1 LIRRTSINSISEIHK
16 EKEMADF
23 RRWFYALAVVA
34 LLAGFTLPVCAQVAP
49 FQCTQASG
57 VPPIV
62 RFEGYTE
69 LVGDIILNCTGGVPT
84 PAGQAVPPVNF
95 TVALNTDITSRLLA
109 ANLYNEALLIVDE
122 PHSAVLPG
130 RPILNCGASGAP
142 DTGASGPG
150 VCSIISDGNP
160 ADTYNG
166 VANAYGTGTCS
177 GTASTTIPPS
187 SGTYGCGRPNVFQG
201 RTGTQ
206 QNVNQFNTV
215 SFLGV
220 PIDPP
225 GSTTN
230 RTIRITNIR
239 ADANYVQVSTS
250 FSLNEIIAQISV
262 NGNTS
267 LSIPNPTQVV
277 AYVENGLVS
286 KVGNTNFTFLQCNT
300 ENGLAFSTGSQGS
313 APINQTLLYPLG
325 SSPGGKGVPS
335 FSFQEGFASSWKT
348 KNISF
353 VTNQAPGNGVIQP
366 GNSYWTYNQ
375 KTTNY
380 PLDYNQNV
388 PGAIYNTESGF
399 EYPSNITGVGDP
411 SPNPPNG
418 VGTVPVTAT
427 SAALSSVYNTTALGA
442 NGTNITGAG
451 IANQG
456 TRLSMQLTSI
466 PAGSIALVPTE
477 VLLTNSATVPGVGPY
492 SGVMVLTTT
501 DANGAGAFSPY
512 SGAAV
517 GTSSLVAV
525 QSSGLIVYEVLFA
538 DPFSIETATIP
549 VEVAYSSNLA
559 QNLPAPG
566 TTAQVAGGFA
576 PFYTRGA
583 SPAPQNPSASLP
595 IPRFVPSTT
604 TSNFYSIT
612 KCACDILFP
621 YVVSAAG
628 YDTGIAIANTSF
640 DPGAT
645 FGFHATP
652 QQGGVQFWYYGT
664 GANNGA
670 PPGTQ
675 CTNTTTPGTCPSPA
689 TGTGNVVPAGQ
700 VLTYV
705 ASTGSSQ
712 WGLDGRAAGFVG
724 YVIAQAQFQYCHAF
738 AFIGALGAG
747 PTSQQISE
755 GYLGLILDPGG
766 LSRTSQTSENLV
778 H

>member
-1 LIRRTSINSISEIHK
+1 
-16 EKEMADF
+16 MADF

-69 LVGDIILNCTGGVPT
+69 LVGDIILNCTGGIPT
-84 PAGQAVPPVNF
+84 PAGQTVPPVNF
-95 TVALNTDITSRLLA
+95 TIGLNTDITSRLLA
-109 ANLYNEALLIVDE
+109 ANLYNEALMIIDE
-122 PHSAVLPG
+122 PHSAVNQS
-130 RPILNCGASGAP
+130 RPILNCGAAGAP
-142 DTGASGPG
+142 DTGGSGPG
-150 VCSIISDGNP
+150 VCSIISNGNP
-160 ADTYNG
+160 ALTYD
-166 VANAYGTGTCS
+166 GTPSIQNT
-177 GTASTTIPPS
+177 TACPAASATVND
-187 SGTYGCGRPNVFQG
+187 YGCGRPNVFQG
-201 RTGTQ
+201 RTGTA
-206 QNVNQFNTV
+206 QNPNQFNTV
-215 SFLGV
+215 TFLGV

-267 LSIPNPTQVV
+267 LSIPNPQQVV
-277 AYVENGLVS
+277 AYVENGLIAR
-286 KVGNTNFTFLQCNT
+286 VGATNFSFLQCTSQNS
-300 ENGLAFSTGSQGS
+300 LDFITGSAS
-313 APINQTLLYPLG
+313 HAPVNTPL
-325 SSPGGKGVPS
+325 VPS
-335 FSFQEGFASSWKT
+335 FTFQEGFASSWKT
-348 KNISF
+348 KNISL
-353 VTNQAPGNGVIQP
+353 VTNQAPGNGVLQP

-380 PLDYNQNV
+380 PPDYNQNV

-399 EYPSNITGVGDP
+399 ENPGNIASVGDP
-411 SPNPPNG
+411 TPNPPL
-418 VGTVPVTAT
+418 GTGTLQVPTGLGGAFSNAYNITAG
-427 SAALSSVYNTTALGA
+427 LP

-456 TRLSMQLTSI
+456 TRLSLQLTNI
-466 PAGSIALVPTE
+466 PPGSTVLVPTE
-477 VLLTNSATVPGVGPY
+477 VLLTNSATVTAATGPW
-492 SGVMVLTTT
+492 SGVAVLTST
-501 DANGAGAFSPY
+501 DANGAGTYTPA
-512 SGAAV
+512 GAI
-517 GTSSLVAV
+517 GTNVLVAV
-525 QSSGLIVYEVLFA
+525 PSTQLIVYEILFA
-538 DPFSIETATIP
+538 DPFSIETMTVPI
-549 VEVAYSSNLA
+549 EVAYTSNLA
-559 QNLPAPG
+559 QNLPTPG

-576 PFYTRGA
+576 PFYTRGQ
-583 SPAPQNPSASLP
+583 SPQPQNPSATLS
-595 IPRFVPSTT
+595 IPRFIPSVT
-604 TSNFYSIT
+604 TSALFSIS

-621 YVVSAAG
+621 YVVSTAG
-628 YDTGIAIANTSF
+628 YDTGIAIANTSL
-640 DPGAT
+640 DPNGGGPLRL
-645 FGFHATP
+645 FGFGATP

-675 CTNTTTPGTCPSPA
+675 CTNITTPGLCPSPA
-689 TGTGNVVPAGQ
+689 TGTGNVVPAGM

-705 ASTGSSQ
+705 ASSGSSQ
-712 WGLDGRAAGFVG
+712 WGLDNRAAGFVG
-724 YVIAQAQFQYCHAF
+724 YVIAQAQFQWCHAF

-755 GYLGLILDPGG
+755 GYLGLILDLGG
-766 LSRTSQTSENLV
+766 LNRTNQLSENLV

>member
-1 LIRRTSINSISEIHK
+1 
-16 EKEMADF
+16 MADF

-34 LLAGFTLPVCAQVAP
+34 LLAGFTGQVRAQTAP

-69 LVGDIILNCTGGVPT
+69 LVGDIILNCTGGIPT
-84 PAGQAVPPVNF
+84 PAGAAVPPVNF
-95 TVALNTDITSRLLA
+95 TVALNTNITSRLLA
-109 ANLYNEALLIVDE
+109 ANLYDEALLIIDE
-122 PHSAVLPG
+122 PHSAVQPG
-130 RPILNCGASGAP
+130 RPILNCGATGAP
-142 DTGASGPG
+142 DTGGSGPG

-166 VANAYGTGTCS
+166 TANTYSTGTCS
-177 GTASTTIPPS
+177 GASNAVVPPAPGS
-187 SGTYGCGRPNVFQG
+187 YGCGRPNVFQG
-201 RTGTQ
+201 RTGTP
-206 QNVNQFNTV
+206 QNPNQFNTI

-250 FSLNEIIAQISV
+250 FSLNEIIAQISF

-277 AYVENGLVS
+277 AYVENGLVA
-286 KVGNTNFTFLQCNT
+286 KVGTTNFTFLQCNT
-300 ENGLAFSTGSQGS
+300 ENGGDVAAGSGLHI
-313 APINQTLLYPLG
+313 PINQT
-325 SSPGGKGVPS
+325 SPFSPTNKTVPS
-335 FSFQEGFASSWKT
+335 FSFTEGFASSWKT

-353 VTNQAPGNGVIQP
+353 VTNTAGNGAIQV

-375 KTTNY
+375 KSTNY
-380 PLDYNQNV
+380 PADQNQNV

-399 EYPSNITGVGDP
+399 EYPSVSPGPLLDP
-411 SPNPPNG
+411 NPNPPNG
-418 VGTVPVTAT
+418 VGTFTVSAT
-427 SAALSSVYNTTALGA
+427 SAALSNAYNTATLA
-442 NGTNITGAG
+442 NGTNISGAG

-477 VLLTNSATVPGVGPY
+477 VFLTNSETPINGQF

-501 DANGAGAFSPY
+501 DANGAGAFSAP
-512 SGAAV
+512 SAISP
-517 GTSSLVAV
+517 TSLVAIP
-525 QSSGLIVYEVLFA
+525 STGLIVYEILFA

-549 VEVAYSSNLA
+549 VEVAYLANLA

-583 SPAPQNPSASLP
+583 SPAPQNPSATLP
-595 IPRFVPSTT
+595 IPRFVPSVT
-604 TSNFYSIT
+604 TSNFYSIS

-621 YVVSAAG
+621 YVVSSAG

-652 QQGGVQFWYYGT
+652 QQGGVQFWYYGV

-675 CTNTTTPGTCPSPA
+675 CTNTASPGTCPSPA
-689 TGTGNVVPAGQ
+689 TGTGNVVPAGS

-705 ASTGSSQ
+705 ASTGSAQ
-712 WGLDGRAAGFVG
+712 WGLDNRAAGFVG
-724 YVIAQAQFQYCHAF
+724 YVIAQTQFQWCHAF

-766 LSRTSQTSENLV
+766 LQRTSQASENLV

>member
-1 LIRRTSINSISEIHK
+1 
-16 EKEMADF
+16 MADF
-23 RRWFYALAVVA
+23 RRWFYALALLA
-34 LLAGFTLPVCAQVAP
+34 LLAGLTVPVSAQVAP
-49 FQCTQASG
+49 FQCIANAG

-69 LVGDIILNCTGGVPT
+69 QVGDITLNCTGGIST
-84 PAGQAVPPVNF
+84 PAGAAVPPVNF
-95 TVALNTDITSRLLA
+95 TVGLNTNITSRLLA
-109 ANLYNEALLIVDE
+109 ANLYDEALLIIDE
-122 PHSAVLPG
+122 PHSAIQPS

-142 DTGASGPG
+142 DTGSSGPG
-150 VCSIISDGNP
+150 VCSIISDGIP

-166 VANAYGTGTCS
+166 IANAYGTGTCN
-177 GTASTTIPPS
+177 GASTSVIPPAAGS
-187 SGTYGCGRPNVFQG
+187 YGCGRPNVFQG
-201 RTGTQ
+201 RTGTA
-206 QNVNQFNTV
+206 QNPNQFNTV
-215 SFLGV
+215 TFLGV
-220 PIDPP
+220 PVDPP

-267 LSIPNPTQVV
+267 LSINNPTQVV
-277 AYVENGLVS
+277 AYVEFGLIA
-286 KVGNTNFTFLQCNT
+286 KVGTTNFTFLQCNS
-300 ENGLAFSTGSQGS
+300 ENANGPFSDFATGAGTHIPINQGS
-313 APINQTLLYPLG
+313 AFSATNRT
-325 SSPGGKGVPS
+325 VPS
-335 FSFQEGFASSWKT
+335 FSFTEGFASSWKT

-353 VTNQAPGNGVIQP
+353 VTNQAPGNGVIQT

-380 PLDYNQNV
+380 PADLNQNV

-399 EYPSNITGVGDP
+399 EYPSISPGPLADP
-411 SPNPPNG
+411 TPNPPNG
-418 VGTVPVTAT
+418 VGTFTVSAT
-427 SAALSSVYNTTALGA
+427 SAALSNAYNFNSFTMP
-442 NGTNITGAG
+442 NGTNISGAG

-456 TRLSMQLTSI
+456 TRLAMQLTSI

-477 VLLTNSATVPGVGPY
+477 VLLTNSATVAGVGPY

-501 DANGAGAFSPY
+501 DANGAGAYTAPS
-512 SGAAV
+512 SI
-517 GTSSLVAV
+517 GTSSLVAIP
-525 QSSGLIVYEVLFA
+525 SNGLIVYEILFA

-549 VEVAYSSNLA
+549 VEVAYAANLA

-576 PFYTRGA
+576 PFYTRGNN
-583 SPAPQNPSASLP
+583 PAPQNPSSTLP

-604 TSNFYSIT
+604 TSNFYSIS

-640 DPGAT
+640 DPGKT
-645 FGFHATP
+645 FGFGATP

-675 CTNTTTPGTCPSPA
+675 CTNTASPGTCPSPA

-705 ASTGSSQ
+705 LSSGSAQ
-712 WGLDGRAAGFVG
+712 WGLDSRGAGFVG

-747 PTSQQISE
+747 PTAQQISE
-755 GYLGLILDPGG
+755 GYLGLILDNTSINCDGLANPSGG
-766 LSRTSQTSENLV
+766 LCRTTQSAENLV

>member
-1 LIRRTSINSISEIHK
+1 
-16 EKEMADF
+16 MADF
-23 RRWFYALAVVA
+23 RRWFYALALVA
-34 LLAGFTLPVCAQVAP
+34 LLAGFTSQVRAQTAP

-69 LVGDIILNCTGGVPT
+69 LVGDIILNCTGGIPT
-84 PAGQAVPPVNF
+84 PAGAAVPPVNF
-95 TVALNTDITSRLLA
+95 TVALNTNITSRLLA
-109 ANLYNEALLIVDE
+109 ANLYDEALLIIDD

-130 RPILNCGASGAP
+130 RPILNCGANGAP
-142 DTGASGPG
+142 DTGGSGPG

-166 VANAYGTGTCS
+166 IANAYSTGTCN
-177 GTASTTIPPS
+177 GASNSVVPPS
-187 SGTYGCGRPNVFQG
+187 AGSYGCGRPNVFQG
-201 RTGTQ
+201 RTGTP
-206 QNVNQFNTV
+206 QNPNQFNTI

-250 FSLNEIIAQISV
+250 FSLNEIIAQISF

-277 AYVENGLVS
+277 AYVENGLVA
-286 KVGNTNFTFLQCNT
+286 KVGTTNFTFLQCNS
-300 ENGLAFSTGSQGS
+300 ENGLDVLAASGAHIPTNQGS
-313 APINQTLLYPLG
+313 GFSATNRT
-325 SSPGGKGVPS
+325 VPS
-335 FSFQEGFASSWKT
+335 FSFTEGFASSWKT

-353 VTNQAPGNGVIQP
+353 VTNTAGNGAIQV

-375 KTTNY
+375 KSTNY
-380 PLDYNQNV
+380 PADQNQNV

-399 EYPSNITGVGDP
+399 EYPSLSPGPLADP
-411 SPNPPNG
+411 NPNPPNG
-418 VGTVPVTAT
+418 VGTFTVSAT
-427 SAALSSVYNTTALGA
+427 SASLSNAYNFNAFTMP
-442 NGTNITGAG
+442 NGTNISGAG

-456 TRLSMQLTSI
+456 TRLAMQLTSI

-477 VLLTNSATVPGVGPY
+477 VFLTNSETAINGQF
-492 SGVMVLTTT
+492 SGVMVLTST
-501 DANGAGAFSPY
+501 DANGAGAFTAPGTIS
-512 SGAAV
+512 
-517 GTSSLVAV
+517 TSSLGVV
-525 QSSGLIVYEVLFA
+525 PSTGLIVYEILFA

-549 VEVAYSSNLA
+549 VEVAYASNLA

-583 SPAPQNPSASLP
+583 SPAPQNPSATLP
-595 IPRFVPSTT
+595 IPRFIPSVT
-604 TSNFYSIT
+604 TSNFYSIS

-640 DPGAT
+640 DPGAA

-652 QQGGVQFWYYGT
+652 QQGGVQFWYYGV

-675 CTNTTTPGTCPSPA
+675 CTNTASPGTCPSPA

-705 ASTGSSQ
+705 ASTGSAQ
-712 WGLDGRAAGFVG
+712 WGLDNRAAGFVG
-724 YVIAQAQFQYCHAF
+724 YVIAQAQFQWCHAF

-766 LSRTSQTSENLV
+766 LQRTSQASENLV

>member
-1 LIRRTSINSISEIHK
+1 
-16 EKEMADF
+16 MADF
-23 RRWFYALAVVA
+23 RRWFYALALVA
-34 LLAGFTLPVCAQVAP
+34 LLAGLTVPASAQVAP
-49 FQCTQASG
+49 FQCIANAG

-69 LVGDIILNCTGGVPT
+69 QVGDITLNCTGGIPT
-84 PAGQAVPPVNF
+84 PAGAAVPPVNF
-95 TVALNTDITSRLLA
+95 TVGLNTNITSRLLA
-109 ANLYNEALLIVDE
+109 ANLYDEALLIIDD
-122 PHSAVLPG
+122 PHSAVAPT
-130 RPILNCGASGAP
+130 RPILNCGAAGAP
-142 DTGASGPG
+142 DTGGSGPG
-150 VCSIISDGNP
+150 VCSIIATTDPSQ
-160 ADTYNG
+160 TYSGTPLGYN
-166 VANAYGTGTCS
+166 GTGTVAGGNFVS
-177 GTASTTIPPS
+177 GTCATA
-187 SGTYGCGRPNVFQG
+187 TYGCGRPNVFQG
-201 RTGTQ
+201 RTGTA
-206 QNVNQFNTV
+206 QNPNQFNTV
-215 SFLGV
+215 TFLGV
-220 PIDPP
+220 PLDPP

-262 NGNTS
+262 NGTTS
-267 LSIPNPTQVV
+267 VSINNPTQVV
-277 AYVENGLVS
+277 AYVENGLVA
-286 KVGNTNFTFLQCNT
+286 KVGNTNFTFLQCNS
-300 ENGLAFSTGSQGS
+300 ENANGPFSDFAAGAGSHAPTNQGTTF
-313 APINQTLLYPLG
+313 PNLFN
-325 SSPGGKGVPS
+325 KVPS
-335 FSFQEGFASSWKT
+335 FSFTEGFASSWKT

-353 VTNQAPGNGVIQP
+353 VTNQVGNGVIQT

-380 PLDYNQNV
+380 PPDQNQNV

-399 EYPSNITGVGDP
+399 EYPSLTPGPYADP
-411 SPNPPNG
+411 AAPNNPPNG
-418 VGTVPVTAT
+418 VGTFAVTAN
-427 SAALSSVYNTTALGA
+427 SASLSNAYNFNAFTMP
-442 NGTNITGAG
+442 NGTNISGAG
-451 IANQG
+451 IASQG
-456 TRLSMQLTSI
+456 TRLSVQITSI
-466 PAGSIALVPTE
+466 PTGSIVLVPTE
-477 VLLTNSATVPGVGPY
+477 ILLTNSATVNGVGPY

-501 DANGAGAFSPY
+501 DANGAGAYTPPASGTAISPN
-512 SGAAV
+512 
-517 GTSSLVAV
+517 SLVAV

-549 VEVAYSSNLA
+549 IEVAYAANLA
-559 QNLPAPG
+559 QNLPTPG
-566 TTAQVAGGFA
+566 TTAQAAGGFA
-576 PFYTRGA
+576 PFYTRGN
-583 SPAPQNPSASLP
+583 SPAPQNPSATLP
-595 IPRFVPSTT
+595 IPRFIPSTT
-604 TSNFYSIT
+604 ASNLFSVS

-640 DPGAT
+640 DPGKT
-645 FGFHATP
+645 FGFNASP

-675 CTNTTTPGTCPSPA
+675 CTNVASPGTCPSPG

-705 ASTGSSQ
+705 ASTGSST
-712 WGLDGRAAGFVG
+712 WGLDNRAAGFVG

-755 GYLGLILDPGG
+755 GYLGLILDNTSINCDGLANPAGG
-766 LSRTSQTSENLV
+766 LCRTSQSAENLV

>member
-1 LIRRTSINSISEIHK
+1 
-16 EKEMADF
+16 MADF

-34 LLAGFTLPVCAQVAP
+34 LLAGFTVPVCAQVAP
-49 FQCTQASG
+49 FQCTQDSG

-69 LVGDIILNCTGGVPT
+69 LVGDILLSCTGGIPT
-84 PAGQAVPPVNF
+84 PAGAAVPPVNF

-122 PHSAVLPG
+122 PHSAVEPG

-142 DTGASGPG
+142 DTGSSGPG

-160 ADTYNG
+160 FDTYNG
-166 VANAYGTGTCS
+166 VANAYGTGTCN
-177 GTASTTIPPS
+177 GTSASVVPPS
-187 SGTYGCGRPNVFQG
+187 SGSYGCGRPNVFQG

-206 QNVNQFNTV
+206 QNVNQFNTI

-220 PIDPP
+220 PLDPP
-225 GSTTN
+225 GSTTS

-267 LSIPNPTQVV
+267 LSINNPQQVV
-277 AYVENGLVS
+277 AYVEKGLVAN
-286 KVGNTNFTFLQCNT
+286 VGNTNFTFLQCVSD
-300 ENGLAFSTGSQGS
+300 NGTGSTSPFVTGSQGTP
-313 APINQTLLYPLG
+313 PINQGLVFPAG
-325 SSPGGKGVPS
+325 FPGKGVPS

-353 VTNQAPGNGVIQP
+353 VTNQAPGNGIIQT

-399 EYPSNITGVGDP
+399 EYPSNVTGVGDP

-418 VGTVPVTAT
+418 VGTIPVTAT
-427 SAALSSVYNTTALGA
+427 SAALSNAYNLTSLS
-442 NGTNITGAG
+442 NGTGITGAG

-466 PAGSIALVPTE
+466 PAGSVALVPTE
-477 VLLTNSATVPGVGPY
+477 VLLTNSATQYVAGVPVGPY

-501 DANGAGAFSPY
+501 DANGAGAFTPY
-512 SGAAV
+512 SGTGI

-525 QSSGLIVYEVLFA
+525 QSSGLIVYEILFA

-549 VEVAYSSNLA
+549 VEVAYAQNLA

-583 SPAPQNPSASLP
+583 SPAPQNPSATLP

-604 TSNFYSIT
+604 TSNFYSVS

-621 YVVSAAG
+621 YVVSSAG

-640 DPGAT
+640 DPGAA

-705 ASTGSSQ
+705 ASTGSST
-712 WGLDGRAAGFVG
+712 WGLDNRAAGFVG
-724 YVIAQAQFQYCHAF
+724 YVIAQAQFQWCHAF

-766 LSRTSQTSENLV
+766 LQRTSQASENLL